1 MPKKLSR
8 KFYLR
13 EDTVEVA
20 RDLLGKLIVVPDAEG
35 RRVSGMIVETEAY
48 LGVNDRAAHSYGGR
62 RTPRNEV
69 MYGPAGYVYVF
80 FVYGMYNQF
89 NVVTGPVDHPH
100 AILIRAVEP
109 VEGIEIMR
117 ERRGKKKSEPGAEAT
132 RFVPDKNLTS
142 GPGKLCIALSIDR
155 SLNGESLRGNR
166 VGLEDHHSFLDNEI
180 AVGPRIG
187 IDYAGEDALK
197 PWRFWVKG
205 NECVSRGGTKRYS

>member
-1 MPKKLSR
+1 MKLKR
-8 KFYLR
+8 EFYLR

-20 RDLLGKLIVVPDAEG
+20 HDLLGKLIVVPDSEG

-48 LGVNDRAAHSYGGR
+48 LGVEDRAAHSYGGR

-69 MYGPAGYVYVF
+69 MYGPAGRVYVF

-89 NVVTGPVDHPH
+89 NVVTGPADHPH

-117 ERRGKKKSEPGAEAT
+117 ERRGGKKD
-132 RFVPDKNLTS
+132 RNLTS
-142 GPGKLCIALSIDR
+142 GPGKLCIALAIDR
-155 SLNGESLRGNR
+155 SLNGEDLRGNR
-166 VGLEDHHSFLDNEI
+166 IWLDDHRSFSGAEI

-187 IDYAGEDALK
+187 IDYAGEDAEK
-197 PWRFWVKG
+197 PWRFWVRD
-205 NECVSRGGTKRYS
+205 NEFVSKR